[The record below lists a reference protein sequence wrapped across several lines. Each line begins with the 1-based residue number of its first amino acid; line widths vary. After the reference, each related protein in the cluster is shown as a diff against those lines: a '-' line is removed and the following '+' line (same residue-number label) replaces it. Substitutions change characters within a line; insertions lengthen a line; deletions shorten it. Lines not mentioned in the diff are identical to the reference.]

1 MRHTTRW
8 TNAFTSL
15 CSGCVPLPRVIALD
29 LDGTLLP
36 ASKQLTP
43 RSRDVLARVQTQGVT
58 VVLATGKFLHLART
72 TAAELGLPTPVIALD
87 GARIGHGGDV
97 DERTMPREII
107 VEILARHYEP
117 DWPALAD
124 CGRDSM
130 LLSARRPDNLVAVTR
145 AWANHSRLVD
155 DMRPHLTGDP
165 GLLCFYAP
173 RNALLEIA
181 AAIETT
187 YPELDVSVRTSG
199 LALGEARITL
209 QRRGVSKGA
218 ALAELIDRLEVD
230 RADVMAFGD
239 WLNDLSMFEVAGTAV
254 AMANAVDPVK
264 DAADHVTEHDCD
276 DDGVAR
282 FLETLV

>member
-1 MRHTTRW
+1 MQ
-8 TNAFTSL
+8 
-15 CSGCVPLPRVIALD
+15 LPRVIALD

-43 RSRDVLARVQTQGVT
+43 RARRALAHVQARGCT
-58 VVLATGKFLHLART
+58 VVLATGKFLHLAQT

-87 GARIGHGGDV
+87 GARIGHADGI
-97 DERTMPREII
+97 DERTMPREAI
-107 VEILARHYEP
+107 VEILAQHYEW
-117 DWPALAD
+117 DWPALSD

-130 LLSARRPDNLVAVTR
+130 LLSARAPEGLVDATR
-145 AWANHSRLVD
+145 AWAVHTRVVD
-155 DMRPHLTGDP
+155 DMRSHLTGDP
-165 GLLCFYAP
+165 GLLCFYGP
-173 RNALLEIA
+173 RSALEEIA
-181 AAIETT
+181 ASIEAA
-187 YPELDVSVRTSG
+187 YPDVDVSVRTSG

-218 ALAELIDRLEVD
+218 ALAELVERLEVD

-254 AMANAVDPVK
+254 AMANAVEPVK
-264 DAADHVTEHDCD
+264 AAADVVTEHDCD

-282 FLETLV
+282 FLETLD